1 VALLVLGLC
10 NKYEEGSGVSL
21 QSRTERLANSW
32 EVEEAMSD
40 GEDVSSDFEQ
50 YQLTML
56 SDGDASLAALYSIGD
71 LSFEFET
78 DGTWEFQNDQEKIFL
93 DFENDNADR
102 TFVILQLMEEELFL
116 REQGGDLEFRLRPY

>member
-1 VALLVLGLC
+1 VALLVLGSC

>member
-1 VALLVLGLC
+1 
-10 NKYEEGSGVSL
+10 
-21 QSRTERLANSW
+21 
-32 EVEEAMSD
+32 MSD